1 MAQRLQLT
9 PLPLTLPSLIS
20 SLLLPYTISQ
30 SDYPAIIWQLQK
42 QIATLIAQVGSRER
56 EGNTATATE
65 VAKLQTFDRTALKV
79 SRFVGVCRM
88 YIKMRLRKVSVEEQ
102 VNWVLLYVQGESAD
116 IWKKNI
122 IKKLEI
128 GEFLAEIKKEFGGG
142 DKELVKV
149 AELKKIEQGTETIE
163 EFVQEFKKIARGSRY
178 EERSLIKE
186 FKWGMNGNIR
196 RKLMEAENQLAT
208 IEH

>member
-1 MAQRLQLT
+1 
-9 PLPLTLPSLIS
+9 
-20 SLLLPYTISQ
+20 
-30 SDYPAIIWQLQK
+30 
-42 QIATLIAQVGSRER
+42 
-56 EGNTATATE
+56 
-65 VAKLQTFDRTALKV
+65 
-79 SRFVGVCRM
+79 M